1 MKTNRWLTLTAAA
14 LITVLEVLVFAAA
27 SGTTDAATPAL
38 CDMRLSIELTPDV
51 PNPRDAGFLSSLL
64 NNHPDYSLTLERQD
78 NGSVIVLDLMGP
90 GPEYRC
96 RNVVET
102 MRRDARVLS
111 VHVQREPL

>member
-1 MKTNRWLTLTAAA
+1 MKITHWLTLAAAA
-14 LITVLEVLVFAAA
+14 LITVLEVLVFAAV
-27 SGTTDAATPAL
+27 SGTTDAASPPG

-64 NNHPDYSLTLERQD
+64 SNHPDHSLTLQRQD

-90 GPEYRC
+90 GPDYRC

-111 VHVQREPL
+111 VHVQHDPL